1 VPRPASVHRELTG
14 LDASLVA
21 FHRGRIDANT
31 YAHDLFRDDYKILDR
46 YDGTQASDDPAPES
60 EVLVTFDRSLIVLNG
75 VLSGPFLD
83 YLDNTLG
90 YQTGRRYNMLN
101 LEVNVAW
108 NRAAP
113 LGTPDDLAYALTLNH
128 DLKALVVHGYHDL
141 ITPYF
146 LSRYLLE
153 QSVVSDTA
161 RRRLYFGTYR
171 GGHMF
176 YLYDENRAE
185 LFRDVSGFYAN

>member
-90 YQTGRRYNMLN
+90 YQTGRR
-101 LEVNVAW
+101 
-108 NRAAP
+108 
-113 LGTPDDLAYALTLNH
+113 
-128 DLKALVVHGYHDL
+128 
-141 ITPYF
+141 
-146 LSRYLLE
+146 
-153 QSVVSDTA
+153 
-161 RRRLYFGTYR
+161 RLYFGTYR

-176 YLYDENRAE
+176 YLYDESRAE